1 MSVKYF
7 GSDALNKLI
16 DLVKTAL
23 GLKADDSNVVH
34 KTGDETVA
42 GNKTFTGTTVF
53 SNANN
58 NTPVR
63 IKGDTNLNDAYVG
76 FYDRSN
82 NNLGFVGVKSD
93 NLPYFAYGNS
103 DKRLALL
110 EEVPT
115 DSDLVHKTGNET
127 IDGQKTFSSMAV
139 LKTGNGTT
147 ATAFQ
152 GGSNATEAWVV
163 FRKGDGTNLGYM
175 GVKSDNKPYFFNQD
189 AKRLALLEETMP
201 VYKNADITSHDCNSW
216 TTPGIYQDANVS
228 NSPVSGWITVVTIPL
243 GSNNQNHCEQKLF
256 PINSN
261 AVYSRYRNAGTWS
274 SWSNVS
280 QIKSYRTSVI
290 TLSSLTWTQ
299 SSSGK
304 YYTNTDSGLSSSDTI
319 IGIFI
324 ADWGNMINGIIVQP
338 YAGGND
344 NKIRLMSNTNSFGNA
359 YMAFMVLYT

>member
-115 DSDLVHKTGNET
+115 DTVEKIEDSDNCIKWVG
-127 IDGQKTFSSMAV
+127 
-139 LKTGNGTT
+139 GNGSYNYCLLATINILGTYADFPIVFKIFAREYAYTT
-147 ATAFQ
+147 LQIKFKNVNNNDPDLDFFTYDN
-152 GGSNATEAWVV
+152 SNN
-163 FRKGDGTNLGYM
+163 FRLYKSGTGTWQLYGIYASGKWGYYGIDRVIKGFSGVIDVTVNGTNVL
-175 GVKSDNKPYFFNQD
+175 SIP
-189 AKRLALLEETMP
+189 
-201 VYKNADITSHDCNSW
+201 
-216 TTPGIYQDANVS
+216 
-228 NSPVSGWITVVTIPL
+228 SGAVEPTA
-243 GSNNQNHCEQKLF
+243 QNGLK
-256 PINSN
+256 
-261 AVYSRYRNAGTWS
+261 
-274 SWSNVS
+274 
-280 QIKSYRTSVI
+280 IKSMRTSII

-324 ADWGNMINGIIVQP
+324 ADWGYLSSSIVIQP

-344 NKIRLMSNTNSFGNA
+344 NKIRLMSNTNSFGSGH
-359 YMAFMVLYT
+359 MAFIVLYT